1 MIMASKEKHVFV
13 CSQCGKSSP
22 RWMGRCPEC
31 GAWDSF
37 EEEVQV
43 KTRPSARKG
52 PGPQPVLSLDMVEAG
67 GKAAR
72 LVTGIGEFDRVTGGG
87 IFPKSIILLS
97 GGPGIG
103 KSTLTL
109 QVCHGLQEKGGLVLY
124 FSAEESS
131 IQIRDRAERLGIR
144 RDILLSNEERLEEI
158 LAMIVSQETDLIVI
172 DSIQTVY
179 DTALDAVPG
188 TVSQIRNAMFRL
200 REAAQ
205 RHGKTILVIGHVTKS
220 GNVAGPMFMEHMV
233 DVVLL
238 LEGDDKNFWRILR
251 AKKNRY
257 GSTQEIGVFTMEKEG
272 LREVLNPSSFFIEE
286 SPFLSGSVMGSVM
299 EGIRP
304 IFLEIQ
310 ALTSRSVYAMPQRVA
325 NGIDTR
331 MMNIILAVLE
341 KRLNFH
347 MGQQDVFLNIVGG
360 FRAQEPSVG
369 LAVAMAILSTLK
381 NRELDRRD
389 LFMGEVGLS
398 GEIRNIPFLERRMEE
413 AAKLGFKRAFV
424 PGAAENLK
432 KKGLEII
439 PCATIHEAAGKAFP

>member
-1 MIMASKEKHVFV
+1 MAAKEKSIFI
-13 CSQCGKSSP
+13 CSQCGKSSSK
-22 RWMGRCPEC
+22 WMGRCPEC

-43 KTRPSARKG
+43 KRKSSSVKRQSDSG
-52 PGPQPVLSLDMVEAG
+52 PVALKELSPEADFE
-67 GKAAR
+67 R
-72 LVTGIGEFDRVTGGG
+72 LRTGMGEFDRVAGGG
-87 IFPKSIILLS
+87 LFRKSIVLLS

-109 QVCHGLQEKGGLVLY
+109 QICDRLQAQGHQVLY
-124 FSAEESS
+124 FSAEESAV
-131 IQIRDRAERLGIR
+131 QIKDRAGRLGIHQE
-144 RDILLSNEERLEEI
+144 ILLSNEERLDEI
-158 LAMIVSQETDLIVI
+158 LALMETRETGLVVI

-179 DTALDAVPG
+179 DPALDTVPG
-188 TVSQIRNAMFRL
+188 TVTQIRNAMFRL

-205 RHGKTILVIGHVTKS
+205 HSGKTILVIGHVTKS

-238 LEGDDKNFWRILR
+238 LEGDDKNYWRILR
-251 AKKNRY
+251 SKKNRY

-272 LREVLNPSSFFIEE
+272 LKEVLNPSSFFMSE

-331 MMNIILAVLE
+331 LMNIILAVIE
-341 KRLNFH
+341 KRLKFRL
-347 MGQQDVFLNIVGG
+347 GEQDVFINIVGG

-369 LAVAMAILSTLK
+369 LAVAMAVLSSLK
-381 NRELDRRD
+381 NKDLKQKD
-389 LFMGEVGLS
+389 LFIGELGLS
-398 GEIRNIPFLERRMEE
+398 GELRKVPFTEKRIEE
-413 AAKLGFKRAFV
+413 ALKLGFKRVFI
-424 PGAAENLK
+424 PGTEHKAK
-432 KKGLEII
+432 QKGGLEII
-439 PCATIHEAAGKAFP
+439 SCPTLAAVTERAWGG

>member
-1 MIMASKEKHVFV
+1 
-13 CSQCGKSSP
+13 
-22 RWMGRCPEC
+22 MGRCPEC

-109 QVCHGLQEKGGLVLY
+109 QVCHGLQEKGGLILY

-144 RDILLSNEERLEEI
+144 RDILLSNEERLDEI

-398 GEIRNIPFLERRMEE
+398 GEIRNIPFLERRVEE

-439 PCATIHEAAGKAFP
+439 PSATIHEAAGKAFP

>member
-1 MIMASKEKHVFV
+1 
-13 CSQCGKSSP
+13 
-22 RWMGRCPEC
+22 MGRCPEC

-37 EEEVQV
+37 EEEI
-43 KTRPSARKG
+43 RARSRSSSRKG
-52 PGPQPVLSLDMVEAG
+52 PAPQPAVPLEELGSKSMPP
-67 GKAAR
+67 R
-72 LVTGIGEFDRVTGGG
+72 LMTGIGEFDRVTGGG
-87 IFPKSIILLS
+87 IFRKSIILLS

-109 QVCHGLQEKGGLVLY
+109 QVCHGLQEKGNSVFY
-124 FSAEESS
+124 FSAEESGV
-131 IQIRDRAERLGIR
+131 QIKERADRLGIR
-144 RDILLSNEERLEEI
+144 QDILLSNEERLDEI
-158 LAMIVSQETDLIVI
+158 LALIVSRETDLVVI

-205 RHGKTILVIGHVTKS
+205 HYGKTILIIGHVTKS

-238 LEGDDKNFWRILR
+238 LEGDDKNLWRILR
-251 AKKNRY
+251 SKKNRY
-257 GSTQEIGVFTMEKEG
+257 GSTREIGVFTMEKEG
-272 LREVLNPSSFFIEE
+272 LREVLNPSSFFLEE

-360 FRAQEPSVG
+360 FRAQEPSIG
-369 LAVAMAILSTLK
+369 LAVAMAILSSLK
-381 NRELDRRD
+381 NRELDRWD

-398 GEIRNIPFLERRMEE
+398 GEIRNIPFLERRIEE
-413 AAKLGFKRAFV
+413 AAKLGFKRVFV
-424 PGAAENLK
+424 PGAAGSLSE
-432 KKGLEII
+432 KGLEVI
-439 PCATIHEAAGKAFP
+439 PCATIHELEGKAFP

>member
-1 MIMASKEKHVFV
+1 MIMASKEKHIFV

-37 EEEVQV
+37 EEEIQA
-43 KTRPSARKG
+43 KNRPSVRKG
-52 PGPQPVLSLDMVEAG
+52 PAPQTAVSLGDLEAG
-67 GKAAR
+67 SRASR
-72 LVTGIGEFDRVTGGG
+72 LLTGIGEFDRVTGGG
-87 IFPKSIILLS
+87 IFQKSILLLS

-109 QVCHGLQEKGGLVLY
+109 QICHGLQERGGRILY

-131 IQIRDRAERLGIR
+131 IQIKDRADRLGIHEG
-144 RDILLSNEERLEEI
+144 ILVSNEERLDEI
-158 LAMIVSQETDLIVI
+158 LTMIISEETDLVVI

-179 DTALDAVPG
+179 DTDLDAVPG

-331 MMNIILAVLE
+331 LMNIILAVLE

-347 MGQQDVFLNIVGG
+347 LGQQDVFLNIVGG
-360 FRAQEPSVG
+360 FRAQEPSIG
-369 LAVAMAILSTLK
+369 LAVAMAVLSSLK

-398 GEIRNIPFLERRMEE
+398 GEIRNIPFLEKRIEE
-413 AAKLGFKRAFV
+413 AAKLGFRRAFV
-424 PGAAENLK
+424 PGKAESLK
-432 KKGLEII
+432 KKELEII
-439 PCATIHEAAGKAFP
+439 PCTTIHELAGKAFP